1 MLAFDKITA
10 ISPGLRS
17 AARFILST
25 FSCRLSRASSW
36 KLRTRIKAAK
46 LRGNCVL
53 LLQLKHRKLGLFA
66 SLTVVLRA
74 VQYAEMNNFSL
85 NISVENENYRDSNE
99 HSSNFL
105 SNYFDSAIFVKEC
118 PNRSGT
124 VAVSNLKSLWELPLY
139 REPTLTLS
147 EASQIV
153 KKHLIPKSEVTQAA
167 DTYIGSNLA
176 RPYIAVH
183 WRGTDKFKEAP
194 IVSVCDYFNKLLPIL
209 EAASEDTLVFFATDD
224 HQNLVKFLAK
234 AKQLGVAS
242 RVRYREGLVRSL
254 DGSPG
259 HLSNVS
265 VRPTERD
272 KGLDALVDSLILSKA
287 TCLIRNVSLLS
298 AWSVIFNPNLRVIT
312 LNRPYIGCRWF
323 PETALADT

>member
-1 MLAFDKITA
+1 MIILPPSARSSASFV
-10 ISPGLRS
+10 ISHLLNYLSRTFNLKLRS
-17 AARFILST
+17 
-25 FSCRLSRASSW
+25 
-36 KLRTRIKAAK
+36 KIKSAK
-46 LRGNCVL
+46 LRSDGVL
-53 LLQLKHRKLGLFA
+53 LLHLKHRNLGLFA

-74 VQYAEMNNFSL
+74 VQYAKMNNLSL
-85 NISVENENYRDSNE
+85 KISVENENYQDSNE

-105 SNYFDSAIFVKEC
+105 SDYFDSAIFVKEC

-139 REPTLTLS
+139 KEPTLTLS

-153 KKHLIPKSEVTQAA
+153 KKHLIPKSEVIQAA

-176 RPYIAVH
+176 GTYVAVH
-183 WRGTDKFKEAP
+183 WRGTDKFREAP
-194 IVSVCDYFNKLLPIL
+194 TVSVSDYFNKLMPIL

-224 HQNLVKFLAK
+224 HQNLVSFLTK
-234 AKQLGVAS
+234 AKQLGIAS

-259 HLSNVS
+259 HLSKVS
-265 VRPTERD
+265 VRPTVRD